1 MWLIYGNGNAIAK
14 IADTLTPQRLGF
26 IGKW

>member
-1 MWLIYGNGNAIAK
+1 MWLIYINGNAIAK
-14 IADTLTPQRLGF
+14 IADTVTPQRLVF